1 MTLSLSKQTSL
12 KAQSIASLLGIASC
26 VIIPQMFHLIGK
38 ISGLGIS
45 LGEILLPMHLPV
57 IFVGLIS
64 GPLAGF
70 LSGFFGP
77 LVSSMTTGMPGPVM
91 LPFMI
96 VELASYGLM
105 AGLLKNVKMSFPGS
119 VLVKILAVQIFGRV
133 MRTIALAIAIYF
145 FDRKGLKLWGLWKTV
160 HVGLFGLL
168 LQFTFIPLLLY
179 RLENL
184 KNKEKTELTDSENME
199 M

>member
-1 MTLSLSKQTSL
+1 MTLSISKQSSL
-12 KAQSIASLLGIASC
+12 KAQSIASLLGIAAC
-26 VIIPQMFHLIGK
+26 VLIPQMFHLIGK

-57 IFVGLIS
+57 IFVGFIA
-64 GPLAGF
+64 GPVAGF
-70 LSGFFGP
+70 FSGFFGP
-77 LVSSMTTGMPGPVM
+77 LISSVTTGMPGPVM

-105 AGLLKNVKMSFPGS
+105 AGILKNVKMPFAGS
-119 VLVKILAVQIFGRV
+119 VMVKILAVQIFGRV
-133 MRTIALAIAIYF
+133 MRTLAIAIAIYF

-160 HVGLFGLL
+160 HTGLFGLL

-179 RLENL
+179 RLENI
-184 KNKEKTELTDSENME
+184 KNNEKHEPDDSEKVE